1 MSIRA
6 AARMSAIMG
15 SLKAGREE
23 RRDIAEKRIK
33 NQRDTENYEYKKKLN
48 KIDLENKRRT
58 GQISD
63 MEFKMKQEQM
73 KPFFKAVEARDKLKN
88 NWIDEAE
95 KRNSFG
101 MNALGQAAKQTAL
114 DIARVSQDTIRNV
127 ADRKVQ
133 SELGKLNSKDKAK
146 KTKPKDTDGYAVF
159 EAANKM
165 AKDDLYGSGTHSEK
179 VKKYMPEARKMLG
192 LGKAEKKGKRDLFNK
207 YPVEK
212 IRMKAP
218 NGRIWN
224 IDADK
229 ASDAEKRGLTRL

>member
-1 MSIRA
+1 MSLKG
-6 AARMSAIMG
+6 AARMSAIVG

-48 KIDLENKRRT
+48 KIELENKVRT
-58 GQISD
+58 GQISE
-63 MEFKMKQEQM
+63 MELKMKQEQM
-73 KPFFKAVEARDKLKN
+73 KPFFKAVEARDKIKN
-88 NWIDEAE
+88 NWIDEAD
-95 KRNSFG
+95 KKNTLG
-101 MNALGQAAKQTAL
+101 MNSLGKAFQQTAL
-114 DIARVSQDTIRNV
+114 ELARVSQDTIRNV

-133 SELGKLNSKDKAK
+133 SELGKLDSKDKAK
-146 KTKPKDTDGYAVF
+146 KTKLKDTDDYAIF

-165 AKDDLYGSGTHSEK
+165 AKDDTYGSGTHSEK

-192 LGKAEKKGKRDLFNK
+192 LGKADKKGKRDLFNK

-212 IRMKAP
+212 IRMEAP

-224 IDADK
+224 INAGK
-229 ASDAEKRGLTRL
+229 VTDAEKRGLTRL

>member
-1 MSIRA
+1 
-6 AARMSAIMG
+6 MG

-48 KIDLENKRRT
+48 KIELENKVRT

-73 KPFFKAVEARDKLKN
+73 KPFFDAVEARNKIKN
-88 NWIDEAE
+88 NWIDEAD
-95 KRNSFG
+95 KKNTLG
-101 MNALGQAAKQTAL
+101 MNSLGKAFQQTAL
-114 DIARVSQDTIRNV
+114 DLARVSQDTIRNV

-146 KTKPKDTDGYAVF
+146 KTKPKDTDDYAVA
-159 EAANKM
+159 ELANKM
-165 AKDDLYGSGTHSEK
+165 TKNDIYGSGTYAEK
-179 VKKYMPEARKMLG
+179 MKENMKEARKMLG
-192 LGKAEKKGKRDLFNK
+192 LGEVDKKGKRDLFNK

-212 IRMKAP
+212 IRMEAP

>member
-1 MSIRA
+1 MSMRSA
-6 AARMSAIMG
+6 AKMSAIMG

-48 KIDLENKRRT
+48 KIELENKVRT
-58 GQISD
+58 GQISE
-63 MEFKMKQEQM
+63 MELKMKQEQM
-73 KPFFKAVEARDKLKN
+73 KPFFNAVEARNKINN

-133 SELGKLNSKDKAK
+133 SELGKLDGKDKAK
-146 KTKPKDTDGYAVF
+146 KTKFKDTEISAVYDLAIKMTKANEYGRGTF
-159 EAANKM
+159 E
-165 AKDDLYGSGTHSEK
+165 EK
-179 VKKYMPEARKMLG
+179 LEKNIEKARKMLG
-192 LGKAEKKGKRDLFNK
+192 LGKVEKKGKYEVGQIIDTKKGKVRVVGIDNDGEPLVE
-207 YPVEK
+207 PVK
-212 IRMKAP
+212 
-218 NGRIWN
+218 
-224 IDADK
+224 
-229 ASDAEKRGLTRL
+229 

>member
-1 MSIRA
+1 MRSA
-6 AARMSAIMG
+6 AKMSAIMG

-73 KPFFKAVEARDKLKN
+73 KPFFDAVEARNKIKN
-88 NWIDEAE
+88 NWIDEAD
-95 KRNSFG
+95 KKNTLG
-101 MNALGQAAKQTAL
+101 MNSLGKAFQQTAL
-114 DIARVSQDTIRNV
+114 DLARVSQDTIRNV

-133 SELGKLNSKDKAK
+133 SELGKLDGKDKAK
-146 KTKPKDTDGYAVF
+146 KTKLKDTDDYAVF

-165 AKDDLYGSGTHSEK
+165 AKDDTYGKGNHSEK
-179 VKKYMPEARKMLG
+179 VKKYLPEARKMLG
-192 LGKAEKKGKRDLFNK
+192 LGEVETKKPKSTS
-207 YPVEK
+207 EK